1 VTEFRFEGVV
11 SEAGAVHNEDAIHR
25 APRCIVVVDGA
36 SGLSRESVM
45 GWASDAQWFSHRL
58 AILIGRELTGERALP
73 ASALRRALSQLRAE
87 FDQALGSAHD
97 VKHTFRSPADL
108 PSASVAIAQ
117 LTPTHLE
124 IFSLGDCT
132 TLIGRTDGAVESVH
146 DVSVTRLDT
155 AAISRMVQLAHANGT
170 SVRAARDLVGQ
181 ELRAHRMLMNQDR
194 DGYWIADL
202 TGAGVDHATTLRRRL
217 DNIRDVALMT
227 DGFAAACDVLRLV
240 DGPMSFLEALRTDGA
255 DRLGTQIVHGLDSD
269 PEYERFPRLKH
280 RDDMSVVHATVSDGV
295 AYVNP

>member
-1 VTEFRFEGVV
+1 MTVFGFEGVV
-11 SEAGAVHNEDAIHR
+11 CEAGGGHNEDAIHL
-25 APRCIVVVDGA
+25 APGCIVVVDGA

-58 AILIGRELTGERALP
+58 AALIGEELTDEPALMV
-73 ASALRRALSQLRAE
+73 SAVRHALSQLRAE

-97 VKHTFRSPADL
+97 VTRTARSPADL
-108 PSASVAIAQ
+108 PSASVAIAH

-132 TLIGRTDGAVESVH
+132 TFIGHTDGAVESVH

-170 SVRAARDLVGQ
+170 SVRAARELVGE

-202 TGAGVDHATTLRRRL
+202 TGAGVDHATTLRRRI
-217 DNIRDVALMT
+217 DEIRDVALMT
-227 DGFAAACDVLRLV
+227 DGFAAACDILRLV
-240 DGPMSFLEALRTDGA
+240 DGPRPFLEALRTDGA
-255 DRLGTQIVHGLDSD
+255 DMLGAQIVHGLDSD
-269 PEYERFPRLKH
+269 PDYERFPRLKH
-280 RDDMSVVHATVSDGV
+280 RDDMAVVHATVSAWV
-295 AYVNP
+295 ADANP